1 MIVATRPEPTVR
13 PPSRFV
19 GSKIMVFF
27 YIFSMD
33 FYSYYSIFHLVFMVL
48 KFFRTKIEPLSL
60 FSVFNVHKKGFP
72 ISRKALILL
81 ALWTITR
88 NYSMI
93 VATLPEWVL
102 LFMHYHALSLKLA
115 CLLGSHSC
123 TVMYRYA
130 LLRPNSLQ
138 NCCKIAFLLQTAVNP
153 LPGLFPRKPLNSLI
167 DFPLI
172 LFSLLLLLLRKYPL

>member
-1 MIVATRPEPTVR
+1 
-13 PPSRFV
+13 
-19 GSKIMVFF
+19 
-27 YIFSMD
+27 
-33 FYSYYSIFHLVFMVL
+33 
-48 KFFRTKIEPLSL
+48 
-60 FSVFNVHKKGFP
+60 
-72 ISRKALILL
+72 
-81 ALWTITR
+81 
-88 NYSMI
+88 
-93 VATLPEWVL
+93 
-102 LFMHYHALSLKLA
+102 MHYHALSLKLA

-172 LFSLLLLLLRKYPL
+172 LFSLLLFFTHKILLFAQFYLLINKKERILPIYKQTKNCYTGDSSLRCPHRYRTVIKLTGFLRKYHYHGYASSLYVTATLFAKSSRSIP